1 MDIKNSTHHIAIWK
15 LLAFVVI
22 LWSYNSRAQSTDIF
36 RLEYLNIPEND
47 TGIKTQ
53 RYKALI
59 NLPLRLNEKQDY
71 LITGMEYNRFDM
83 GYSQNFPFD
92 KSELI
97 RFHVIDLNIGYL
109 TKWNE
114 NWNLVTILTPRMA
127 SNFISGMVTDDFFM
141 NATATFWKE
150 RPNADKPYRIVLGL
164 TYNSTTGLPVP
175 LPLVNYYRRFHP
187 NWSFTFGIPKSSLKH
202 YITKKHSLEM
212 ALLLDGYFINLQNDI
227 LLDNGQVASKISLTS
242 LLGTLVYQYNISKRM
257 SLFAMF
263 GKTVVQEG
271 MLRNDDQGKVFLL
284 NDESNLYIR
293 TGFKIGIF

>member
-1 MDIKNSTHHIAIWK
+1 M
-15 LLAFVVI
+15 
-22 LWSYNSRAQSTDIF
+22 
-36 RLEYLNIPEND
+36 EYLNIPEND

-53 RYKALI
+53 RYKALL
-59 NLPLRLNEKQDY
+59 NLPIKLNEKQDY

-83 GYSQNFPFD
+83 GYSANLPFD

-97 RFHVIDLNIGYL
+97 RFHVIDLNVGLI

-127 SNFISGMVTDDFFM
+127 SNFINGSVADDFFM
-141 NATATFWKE
+141 NATATLWKE
-150 RPNADKPYRIVLGL
+150 RPDADKPYRIVIGL

-175 LPLVNYYRRFHP
+175 LPLVNYYRKFHP
-187 NWSFTFGIPKSSLKH
+187 NWSFTFGIPKSSLR
-202 YITKKHSLEM
+202 YYFTKKHSLEM

-227 LLDNGQVASKISLTS
+227 LLEDGQAASKISLTS

-257 SLFAMF
+257 SLFAMV
-263 GKTVVQEG
+263 GRTVVQEG
-271 MLRNDDQGKVFLL
+271 ILRNDEQGKVYLL